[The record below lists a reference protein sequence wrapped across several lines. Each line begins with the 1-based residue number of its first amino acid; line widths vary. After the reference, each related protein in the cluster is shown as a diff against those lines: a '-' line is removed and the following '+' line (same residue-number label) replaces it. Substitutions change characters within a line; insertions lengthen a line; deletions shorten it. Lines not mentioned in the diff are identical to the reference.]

1 MAAHPPAMRH
11 FALGGFTVLAGLF
24 ILAPLVVIVI
34 NSVSSVAYNVFPPP
48 GLSWRWY
55 ANLAAQDAFYAAALR
70 SVVLALLAMSLS
82 LIIGTMAAYALVR
95 YRLPGRHLIK
105 SFVLAPIVV
114 PKIVLGVAVFMFFV
128 RLGLADNYSSLLLT
142 HTLVA
147 FPFVVAVVSAALA
160 NFDRSL
166 EEAALDLGASHLTS
180 FFRVVLPQ
188 ISASILVSAVFAFM
202 TSFDQV
208 ETTLFLVRP
217 GSSTLPIEMFLY
229 LQKWQDPTIAALSV
243 VLILFACVLVVVLGT
258 VLRNR
263 QQALELLHRNKEMPL

>member
-11 FALGGFTVLAGLF
+11 LALGGFTVLAGLF

-147 FPFVVAVVSAALA
+147 FPFVVAVVSAA
-160 NFDRSL
+160 
-166 EEAALDLGASHLTS
+166 
-180 FFRVVLPQ
+180 
-188 ISASILVSAVFAFM
+188 
-202 TSFDQV
+202 
-208 ETTLFLVRP
+208 
-217 GSSTLPIEMFLY
+217 
-229 LQKWQDPTIAALSV
+229 
-243 VLILFACVLVVVLGT
+243 
-258 VLRNR
+258 
-263 QQALELLHRNKEMPL
+263 